1 VTWRPHL
8 DEVDLEITF
17 TNGAFHFRAPLEA
30 AILLKSFDFPAGA
43 QKSFNLELL
52 SVTSGIGDKSLL
64 RAALLFWLKK
74 RVLVACAEE
83 AFHFRFALSFDASGG
98 DCVDA
103 HLTLLES
110 NDNFADEE
118 QDIDTEIVA
127 LQRFWPIIA
136 NMFKTFGQL
145 SLERIHSTLS
155 MFSKEYKGPITL
167 LSRFLQ
173 QKVKEG
179 VLSVGGNKIIVYSA
193 VNK

>member
-1 VTWRPHL
+1 M
-8 DEVDLEITF
+8 EITF

-30 AILLKSFDFPAGA
+30 AILLNTFDFPDDA
-43 QKSFNLELL
+43 QESFDLKLL
-52 SVTSGIGDKSLL
+52 AMTSGISDKSLL
-64 RAALLFWLKK
+64 KSALLFWLKK
-74 RVLVACAEE
+74 RVIVPCPEE
-83 AFHFRFALSFDASGG
+83 AFHFRFALSYDASCG

-103 HLTLLES
+103 HLTLFEPS
-110 NDNFADEE
+110 DDFADEE
-118 QDIDTEIVA
+118 QDIDAEVLA

-155 MFSKEYKGPITL
+155 MFSKDYKGPVTL

-179 VLSVGGNKIIVYSA
+179 VLNVSGNKIIVYSA

>member
-1 VTWRPHL
+1 M
-8 DEVDLEITF
+8 DEVEVEVTF
-17 TNGAFHFRAPLEA
+17 SNGTFNFHAPPEA
-30 AILLKSFDFPAGA
+30 AILLTSFDFPADT
-43 QKSFNLELL
+43 QESFNFSLISAVSSISDKNLL
-52 SVTSGIGDKSLL
+52 KS
-64 RAALLFWLKK
+64 ALLFWLKK
-74 RVLVACAEE
+74 RVIVACPDEP
-83 AFHFRFALSFDASGG
+83 FHFRFAMEFDPSRG

-103 HLTLLES
+103 HLTLIEES
-110 NDNFADEE
+110 DDFADEE
-118 QDIDTEIVA
+118 QDIDAEVMA

-155 MFSKEYKGPITL
+155 MFSKEYKGPMAL

-179 VLSVGGNKIIVYSA
+179 VLSVSGNKIIVYSA